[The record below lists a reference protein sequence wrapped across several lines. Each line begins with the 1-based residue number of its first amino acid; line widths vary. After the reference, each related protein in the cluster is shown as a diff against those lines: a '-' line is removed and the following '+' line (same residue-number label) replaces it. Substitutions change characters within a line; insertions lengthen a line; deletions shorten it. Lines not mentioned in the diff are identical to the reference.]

1 MLYHERKK
9 PPLLYGTTPF
19 SACVKGYL
27 YIYIIFKKKSFT
39 RILKKPSGPH
49 IHIIQIHR
57 LGQFE
62 MPLFHGT
69 STSTERV
76 GIRYLLRRA
85 ARRRPISEELEL
97 IQNSMLVLS
106 MFFSHIGNGGEYTVD
121 NFIQSLP
128 RVEISTLERDELE
141 CSICKLEYGTS
152 RGNTSTVAA
161 LDPGLPG
168 EEDAEKPVKLS
179 CGHVFGDWCIKRW
192 LLEQPPSCP
201 ICRFE
206 FSSIALNYRLEKLGA
221 DE

>member
-1 MLYHERKK
+1 
-9 PPLLYGTTPF
+9 
-19 SACVKGYL
+19 
-27 YIYIIFKKKSFT
+27 
-39 RILKKPSGPH
+39 
-49 IHIIQIHR
+49 
-57 LGQFE
+57 

-76 GIRYLLRRA
+76 GIRYLLRRAAGQGEAPHGTSTATERSGLRYLLRGVAGQGEAPHGTSASAERVGTRYLLRRA

-106 MFFSHIGNGGEYTVD
+106 IFFSHIGNGGEYTVD

-141 CSICKLEYGTS
+141 CSICKLEYGTP

-206 FSSIALNYRLEKLGA
+206 FSSIALNYRLEELGA